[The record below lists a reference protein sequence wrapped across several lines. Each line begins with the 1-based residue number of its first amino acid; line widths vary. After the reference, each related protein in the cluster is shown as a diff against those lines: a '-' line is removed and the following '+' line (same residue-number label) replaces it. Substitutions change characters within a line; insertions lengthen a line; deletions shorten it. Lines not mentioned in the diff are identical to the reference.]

1 MYMTLDKGNLSKI
14 PIAIYYGLIPS
25 GRQRVNLFAA
35 ACDQAGMKISTKMTK
50 LLNLSQMLQLSSNA
64 LQQIKKFKYLWV
76 ILIVHK
82 WWKAIWGD
90 WCMARQSNLSS
101 SVQAL

>member
-50 LLNLSQMLQLSSNA
+50 LLICL
-64 LQQIKKFKYLWV
+64 IKPKPDAATK
-76 ILIVHK
+76 
-82 WWKAIWGD
+82 
-90 WCMARQSNLSS
+90 Q
-101 SVQAL
+101 